1 MHDTQ
6 ILIKPVITEKATAM
20 GERHNQVVFKV
31 LLGANKYQIERAVEA
46 AYKVK
51 VADVR
56 TMVMPGKLKRR
67 GKSIGKKPNWK
78 KAIISLAEGDKI
90 DFYAAE

>member
-1 MHDTQ
+1 
-6 ILIKPVITEKATAM
+6 
-20 GERHNQVVFKV
+20 VVFKV

>member
-31 LLGANKYQIERAVEA
+31 QLDANKYQIERAVEA

-56 TMVMPGKLKRR
+56 TLVMPGKLKRR
-67 GKSIGKKPNWK
+67 GKSVGKKPNWK